1 MKHPE
6 PAIGSSQLLLLKRL
20 IAAGSGNFMSI
31 QEKHLQRG
39 LDRLYSKGYVRWQAS
54 PKDNKTKQW
63 AITEAGQDAVYR
75 RDGI

>member
-6 PAIGSSQLLLLKRL
+6 PALGSSQILLLKRL
-20 IAAGSGNFMSI
+20 IAAGAGNYTDI

-54 PKDNKTKQW
+54 PKGKQW